1 MEHTS
6 PLVPPKDHVY
16 CLRLLGQSPMAR
28 DFDSQVAEIE
38 IRVAVLNRNT
48 DFGIPVA
55 EPAG

>member
-1 MEHTS
+1 
-6 PLVPPKDHVY
+6 
-16 CLRLLGQSPMAR
+16 MAR